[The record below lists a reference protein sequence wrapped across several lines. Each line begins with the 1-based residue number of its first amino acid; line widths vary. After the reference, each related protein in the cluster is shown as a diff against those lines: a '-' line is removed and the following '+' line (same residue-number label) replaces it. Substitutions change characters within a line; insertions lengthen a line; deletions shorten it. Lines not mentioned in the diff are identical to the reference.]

1 METWE
6 HNRYAIDPQSAEIG
20 RRECAVGTIVGAVV
34 GVRSCLVLNE
44 HSTERSMIVRMI
56 ESSRKNSV
64 GYCYRHGIGVEK
76 NELKDIRMDRA
87 R

>member
-1 METWE
+1 MVYEETE
-6 HNRYAIDPQSAEIG
+6 DDKVVNVSAEIG
-20 RRECAVGTIVGAVV
+20 CRECAVGAVV
-34 GVRSCLVLNE
+34 EVHSCLVLNE